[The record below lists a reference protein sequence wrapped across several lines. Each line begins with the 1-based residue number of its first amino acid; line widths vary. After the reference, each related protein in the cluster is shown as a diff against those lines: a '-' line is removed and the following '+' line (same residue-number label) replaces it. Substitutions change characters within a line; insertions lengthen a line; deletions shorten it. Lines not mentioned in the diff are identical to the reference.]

1 MKNKADFKYDITE
14 ILGVASPEA
23 DLKSSWCKAVLKT
36 LFNDTEEGVD
46 IRRFNKDTKT
56 MGKSGIRL
64 SVQEA
69 HNLTDI
75 LIENGY
81 GSMEVL
87 EKEYKRRRSLLHDDA
102 E

>member
-1 MKNKADFKYDITE
+1 MAGKAKADFKYDITE

-36 LFNDTEEGVD
+36 LFNEEEEGID
-46 IRRFNKDTKT
+46 IRSFNIDSKT
-56 MGKSGIRL
+56 MGHRGIRL
-64 SVQEA
+64 SIQEA

-87 EKEYKRRRSLLHDDA
+87 EREYKRRRSLLHDD
-102 E
+102 